1 MSDTTR
7 GPRGRLQPLVKLS
20 LGLVMGA
27 LLVAFARYYHLD
39 ALIRTALA
47 WIAGHGLLGA
57 LVYALLYILACV
69 LFIPGSL
76 ITLGAGAIY
85 GVVKGTAL
93 VSVASTLGATAAFLV
108 GRFLARQWVA
118 RKVTGNPKFAA
129 IDRAVAREG
138 WKIVGLLRLSPVF
151 PFNLLNYALGLTG
164 VSLRHY
170 FFASW
175 IGMFP
180 GTVLYVYL
188 GSLAGDLARL
198 GAGERSRTPAEWA
211 FFLTGLAATVAV
223 TLFVTRLARQAL
235 REKV

>member
-1 MSDTTR
+1 MSDITR
-7 GPRGRLQPLVKLS
+7 GPRGRLQPLVKLA

-223 TLFVTRLARQAL
+223 TLFVTRLARRAL
-235 REKV
+235 RDKV

>member
-1 MSDTTR
+1 MSDITR
-7 GPRGRLQPLVKLS
+7 GPRGRLQPLVKLA

>member
-1 MSDTTR
+1 MSDTTS
-7 GPRGRLQPLVKLS
+7 GLRGRLQPLVKLA

-27 LLVAFARYYHLD
+27 LLVAVVRYYHLD
-39 ALIRTALA
+39 ALLRAALS

-93 VSVASTLGATAAFLV
+93 VSISSTLGATAAFLV
-108 GRFLARQWVA
+108 GRFLAREWVA
-118 RKVTGNPKFAA
+118 RKVAGNPKFAA

-138 WKIVGLLRLSPVF
+138 WKIVGLVRLSPVF

-211 FFLTGLAATVAV
+211 FFLVGLAATVAV
-223 TLFVTRLARQAL
+223 TLFVTRLARRAL
-235 REKV
+235 QDKV